1 MEKQFLTEENG
12 FYQIDCT
19 NAVWATDAIH
29 QEYHNAGLHIHD
41 VDFLIENDDTI
52 YLIEYKNADIPGA
65 ASPNSFQPESD
76 KKVENVVRKYFDSL
90 HYLTLLQKR
99 KRKHFV
105 YILEYPNG
113 DSTSRKRLR
122 NHLKTELPFAL
133 QRNLSDTVTLIDD
146 IDVLSIEEWNTHQQ
160 LREYPISNVTGS

>member
-122 NHLKTELPFAL
+122 NRLKTELPFAL